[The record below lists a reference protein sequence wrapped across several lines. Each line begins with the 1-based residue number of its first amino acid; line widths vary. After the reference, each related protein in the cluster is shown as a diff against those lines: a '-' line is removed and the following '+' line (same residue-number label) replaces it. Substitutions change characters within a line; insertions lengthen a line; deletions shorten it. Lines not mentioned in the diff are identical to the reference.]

1 MASQL
6 KPEISLGYKGPQTMT
21 LGELMGT
28 ATKAMEFSKLS
39 ELYPE
44 IIGKAKA
51 ESKAAQLGYAQKE
64 LGIIS
69 SSMASLINNP
79 MVVKAE
85 QDPNSVNQQELLS
98 YVQSHGMNLAKSL
111 NIPEE
116 RATELMAPY
125 IEAATT
131 NPGQFRQFAK
141 QRLIGALDSS
151 AQTTIMGGPAAIG
164 VPSIPENQPAF
175 RPRGVTPADMT
186 APIQRPGIEP
196 GIPVTTPEAIERPL
210 AGAEPNIPRTAP
222 AGAPMAPAAPVVA
235 QAPTVTPPAQA
246 PMERPPLLYPV
257 RKPGIQ
263 HAELPEENIDRQAG
277 ARFRD
282 NLVARQSELVA
293 ARRNLQEVI
302 KTATKLRDES
312 VLPETGVVG
321 AAKRGFANLIGDP
334 TYKQLSKD
342 LANVQIANMKA
353 MGGSMDT
360 VAGQQLTRMASGD
373 ETFPPEVLLSI
384 AQRANADLTNLDMM
398 ATGLQKH
405 AQKYGDANTK
415 RFQQMWASNADS
427 RVFELMNIE
436 RDIKD
441 VRAQDAA
448 AAKVIEGLSRD
459 QIRELKAKRDR
470 LLRLSTTGDY

>member
-44 IIGKAKA
+44 IISKAKA
-51 ESKAAQLGYAQKE
+51 ESKASQLGYAQKE
-64 LGIIS
+64 LGVIS

-175 RPRGVTPADMT
+175 RPRGVTAADMT

-210 AGAEPNIPRTAP
+210 AGAEPNIPRAAP
-222 AGAPMAPAAPVVA
+222 AGAPIAPTTA
-235 QAPTVTPPAQA
+235 QAPMVTPPAPAQVA
-246 PMERPPLLYPV
+246 ERPPLLYPV

-384 AQRANADLTNLDMM
+384 AQRANADLTNIEMM

-405 AQKYGDANTK
+405 AQKYGDSNTK

-427 RVFELMNIE
+427 RVFELMNIQ
-436 RDIKD
+436 RDIQNPA
-441 VRAQDAA
+441 AQEAA
-448 AAKVIEGLSRD
+448 ARKVVEGLSAD
-459 QIRELKAKRDR
+459 QIRDLKAKRDR
-470 LLRLSTTGDY
+470 LLRLTTTGDY

>member
-28 ATKAMEFSKLS
+28 ATKAMEFNKLS

-98 YVQSHGMNLAKSL
+98 YVTTHGMNLAKSL

-151 AQTTIMGGPAAIG
+151 AQTTIMGGPSAIG

-175 RPRGVTPADMT
+175 RPRGVTAADMT

-210 AGAEPNIPRTAP
+210 AGAEPNIPRAAP
-222 AGAPMAPAAPVVA
+222 AGGPIATAQAPTI
-235 QAPTVTPPAQA
+235 APTVTPPAQA
-246 PMERPPLLYPV
+246 AERPPLLYPV

-282 NLVARQSELVA
+282 NLVARQSELTT

-384 AQRANADLTNLDMM
+384 AQRANADLTNIEMM

-427 RVFELMNIE
+427 RVFELMNIQ
-436 RDIKD
+436 RDIQNPA
-441 VRAQDAA
+441 AQEAA
-448 AAKVIEGLSRD
+448 ARKVVDGLSAD
-459 QIRELKAKRDR
+459 QIRDLKAKRDR
-470 LLRLSTTGDY
+470 LLRLTTTGDY